1 MPINSERA
9 SKIME
14 KYGLEALV
22 STTPENTLYVSDF
35 RSLSQWAL
43 RGVPA
48 FTVLPRDAEPAIVLP
63 ISDLDLYADN
73 PSWIKDIRCYGT
85 FYIESPETQ
94 KLTESEE
101 RLAKLLKGVK
111 SEETAIDALV
121 KVLKDR
127 GLDNKTIGVD
137 EAGITCLMWDELRNK
152 LPKAQIRYGAS
163 IFKEIRMLK
172 TAEEIDRLKK
182 AAEISEKAL
191 DVALQAIK
199 EGVSET
205 DLAREF
211 ELTVIKEGGTPFITV
226 FGCGSRSAFP
236 NAMPSGYKLKRG
248 DIVRFDGGCVYRG
261 YYSDIALSAIFG
273 QPTEKHKKYYAAIVR
288 GTTEAI
294 NNIKPSVKASE
305 LFSIA
310 LETTRKAGI
319 PHYRR
324 HHCGHGIGIEVYDM
338 PMVRPTENT
347 PLEAGMVLNIETPYY
362 EIGFGGLQVEETI
375 VVTDNGCKYLT
386 TPIEELLVI

>member
-1 MPINSERA
+1 
-9 SKIME
+9 ME
-14 KYGLEALV
+14 KYDVEALV

-35 RSLSQWAL
+35 QSLSQWAL
-43 RGVPA
+43 RGVSV
-48 FTVLPRDAEPAIVLP
+48 FTVLPRDAEPAIVAP
-63 ISDLDLYADN
+63 ISDLDLYADE

-85 FYIESPETQ
+85 FYIELPEIQ
-94 KLTESEE
+94 KLMESEE
-101 RLAKLLKGVK
+101 RLANLLKGVK
-111 SEETAIDALV
+111 PDETAINGLV

-127 GLDNKTIGVD
+127 GLENKTIAVD
-137 EAGITCLMWDELRNK
+137 EAGITCLMWNELENK
-152 LPKAQIRYGAS
+152 LPKAQIRAGAS
-163 IFKEIRMLK
+163 IFKEIRMVK
-172 TAEEIDRLKK
+172 TVEEIDKLKK

-191 DVALQAIK
+191 DVALQAVK

-205 DLAREF
+205 ELAREF
-211 ELTVIKEGGTPFITV
+211 EVTVVKERAVPFITV

-236 NAMPSGYKLKRG
+236 NAMPSNYKLKRG
-248 DIVRFDGGCVYRG
+248 DIVRFDGGCVYRN
-261 YYSDIALSAIFG
+261 YCSDIAISAIFG
-273 QPTEKHKKYYAAIVR
+273 QPSEKHKKYYTAILR

-294 NNIKPSVKASE
+294 NNIKPGVKACD

-310 LETTRKAGI
+310 LETTRKTGI

-338 PMVRPTENT
+338 PMVRPADST

-362 EIGFGGLQVEETI
+362 ELGFGGLQVEETV
-375 VVTDNGCKYLT
+375 VVTDKGCEYLT